1 MIIFIFGSDTY
12 RSKEKYLEL
21 CNKYEKSNISYFEL
35 EDFNFKKF
43 VNLTQTIPFLAEE
56 RVIILKDIVELKNTI
71 IKDKIIKYLDSI
83 PKSTIVIFYENKQPK
98 KNNKLYKYLIKK
110 SFIYEFS
117 DLEFYELSK
126 YVNEMAKHNNLN
138 ISNDA
143 LTYLIQKCKND
154 LWKISNEILKLTN
167 FEKNIEKEDVELLV
181 SDKKFDNIFLF
192 IDELARRDY
201 KKATELLQK
210 LQNSGNNDI
219 YIFSMIVYQFRT
231 LLIVKDF
238 IENSNVQ
245 NDYKLQS
252 YIVSQAGISPFV
264 VGNHIKYAKK
274 YTFSELKKIYNY
286 LLLEE
291 IGIKNGKIQSST
303 ALTLLLA
310 KIAN

>member
-1 MIIFIFGSDTY
+1 MIIFVYGSDTF

-21 CNKYEKSNISYFEL
+21 IDKYKKSNISYFDL

-56 RVIILKDIVELKNTI
+56 RVIVLKDILELKNTI
-71 IKDKIIKYLDSI
+71 IKDKIIKYLEKI
-83 PKSTIVIFYENKQPK
+83 PKSTIVLFYENKQIK
-98 KNNKLYKYLIKK
+98 KNNKLYKYLIKN
-110 SFIYEFS
+110 SFVYEFS
-117 DLEFYELSK
+117 DLELFELLK
-126 YVNEMAKHNNLN
+126 YVKKMVKKNNLQ
-138 ISNDA
+138 ISQEV
-143 LTYLIQKCKND
+143 LRFLVEKCKHD
-154 LWKISNEILKLTN
+154 LWKISNEIIKLAN
-167 FEKNIEKEDVELLV
+167 YEKNIQIEDVELLV

-192 IDELARRDY
+192 IDELARRDL
-201 KKATELLQK
+201 KKSTELLQK

-231 LLIVKDF
+231 LLIVKDL
-238 IENSNVQ
+238 IEDSNIL

-252 YIVSQAGISPFV
+252 IISSQSGISPFV

-291 IGIKNGKIQSST
+291 LRIKNGKIQST
-303 ALTLLLA
+303 IALTLIIA